1 MKSLSIKAK
10 LTLIS
15 MSTTTAALV
24 LACVAFM
31 TYDYVTFRD
40 QQVRAL
46 ETLSSMVREGSVAA
60 LTFRDQESAAITL
73 GALSAH
79 ANITRAALYD
89 ANGDL
94 FVFYVRG
101 GGGWVEPM
109 TDPRQMTPDRIALR
123 EPIVLDNEPAGTLY
137 IESDRSEQR
146 ARLVRF
152 ASVTSIFIATALVV
166 AFFVTSRLQRLV
178 SEPIRELAD
187 AASKVAR
194 DEDFTIRV
202 PERSSDEVGVLVR
215 GFNEM
220 LAQIQKRDDQLRRHQ
235 ETLEDEVAART
246 AELTAANQQLMA
258 ARDKA
263 EEANRAKS
271 QFLANMSHE
280 IRTPM
285 NGIIGMVDLTLDTD
299 LTPEQ
304 REQLELVKVS
314 AESLLVIINDIL
326 DLSKIEAGR
335 FELDFTTF
343 GIRELVNEVVAVFA
357 RRTREKGVEVV
368 AWVDASVPARIVA
381 DSGKLRQIL
390 INLVGNAVKF
400 TERGS
405 VEIRVRSV
413 TTTSGSPMLHI
424 EVQDTGIGIPIEKQ
438 GVIFEAFSQA
448 DGSTTRRF
456 GGTGL
461 GLTISARLID
471 LMGGEIHVDSAPG
484 VGSTFRFSLPV
495 EVAASE
501 PEPVRRPER
510 QPARIRAASRP
521 LRVLLAE
528 DNVVNQRVAMA
539 MLRKAGHEVVLVE
552 RGQDA
557 VATTAAERFDLVLMD
572 LQMPGMGGLEAI
584 GAIRERERRQGGHLP
599 IVALTAHALKGDR
612 EQALAAG
619 ADGYVAKP
627 LTPADL
633 FDEIDRVLLQLQA
646 PAAESSSRA

>member
-109 TDPRQMTPDRIALR
+109 TGPRQMTPDRIALR

-357 RRTREKGVEVV
+357 RRAREKGVEVV

>member
-357 RRTREKGVEVV
+357 RRAREKGVEVV